1 LAQALLC
8 LMSGTLEYES
18 RRSYFIKPG
27 EKVMKMMKTNQQG
40 FTLIE
45 LMIVVAII
53 GILAA
58 VAIPAYQDYTQ
69 RAQMAEA
76 LTMTA
81 GAKTAIS
88 EFAQTNGIYPT
99 STADI
104 EAVGLDANIVGSYG
118 TAAYTTATG
127 VLTITMAATGVAGA
141 DIAGNSLVLTP
152 PTLAGLQGAFKWSC
166 ISTTIEQKF
175 LPKGCTSSI

>member
-1 LAQALLC
+1 
-8 LMSGTLEYES
+8 MNN
-18 RRSYFIKPG
+18 
-27 EKVMKMMKTNQQG
+27 MKTNQQG

-81 GAKTAIS
+81 GAKTAIA
-88 EFAQTNGIYPT
+88 EFAQTNGKYPT
-99 STADI
+99 TAAEI
-104 EAVGLDANIVGSYG
+104 AEVGLTNAIAGSYG
-118 TAAYTTATG
+118 SAAYTTATG

-141 DIAGNSLVLTP
+141 DIAGKTLVLTP
-152 PTLAGLQGAFKWSC
+152 PTLAGLSGAFKWTC
-166 ISTTIEQKF
+166 ISTTIDQKF
-175 LPKGCTSSI
+175 LPKGCVKS

>member
-1 LAQALLC
+1 
-8 LMSGTLEYES
+8 
-18 RRSYFIKPG
+18 
-27 EKVMKMMKTNQQG
+27 MKNMKTNQQG

-88 EFAQTNGIYPT
+88 EFAQTNGKYPT
-99 STADI
+99 TTAEI
-104 EAVGLDANIVGSYG
+104 AAVGLDVAIQGSYG
-118 TAAYTTATG
+118 SAAYTTATG
-127 VLTITMAATGVAGA
+127 VLTITMSALGTAGA
-141 DIAGNSLVLTP
+141 DIAAKTLVLTP
-152 PTLAGLQGAFKWSC
+152 PTLAGLQGAFKWTC
-166 ISTTIEQKF
+166 ISTQIEQKF